1 MGRHT
6 EQLKEQMDRATQHF
20 HRRDNE
26 VGCFYYCSY
35 FIIYNTIILYCILL
49 FYKILTIL

>member
-26 VGCFYYCSY
+26 VV
-35 FIIYNTIILYCILL
+35 ILLYIILL
-49 FYKILTIL
+49 FCTVFYCFIKY